1 MLERFFGINKK
12 EEAEKS
18 ATEERKPIVPNF
30 QEDPNMEMVIHK
42 YINICRERF
51 GYMHDGEIDKV
62 NEADKKAKEIEN
74 QYGEKMRNYL
84 KPYMEKEVEWT
95 DVPAKEHDRWQAA
108 GTLKAVI
115 VKEIR
120 EKLVSELKQS
130 PPNEI
135 SLWPTLLEDIESG
148 KKVPQSLMLID
159 FMDSIGFDMGL
170 SAEERSRLRE
180 EFFLKDKWFSK

>member
-1 MLERFFGINKK
+1 MLERFFRSNKK
-12 EEAEKS
+12 EETKKPVA
-18 ATEERKPIVPNF
+18 EERKPIVLDF
-30 QEDPNMEMVIHK
+30 QEDPDMEMIVHK
-42 YINICRERF
+42 YINICRERH

-62 NEADKKAKEIEN
+62 KEADKKAKEMEN

-84 KPYMEKEVEWT
+84 KPYMETKVEWT

-108 GTLKAVI
+108 GTLEAVI

-120 EKLVSELKQS
+120 ERLVSELKQS
-130 PPNEI
+130 LPNEI

-148 KKVPQSLMLID
+148 RKVPQSLMLID

-180 EFFLKDKWFSK
+180 EFFLKDKWFKK